1 MNDIGNGKLN
11 RANKVSSGEC
21 VLSIGRQR
29 TDNDIKRMKSGR
41 MKAVGSNGQQTKIV
55 RFKGL

>member
-1 MNDIGNGKLN
+1 M
-11 RANKVSSGEC
+11 SSDEC

-29 TDNDIKRMKSGR
+29 TDNDVKRLKSGR
-41 MKAVGSNGQQTKIV
+41 MKAVGSNRQQTKIV